1 MIEKGLHYHRGYRYE
16 GQYKDELEDGEW
28 IITKND
34 VLFSTCEFKQGFQ
47 DGEMK
52 IYNENDEII
61 CLVVFDKGEM
71 LETLADILNVKEMMR
86 VLDLKPTDNPNEL
99 WKIGDVDDVMECKG
113 EGYLLSYK
121 ALEKL
126 SKE

>member
-1 MIEKGLHYHRGYRYE
+1 MIEEGLHYHNGYRYT
-16 GQYKDELEDGEW
+16 GLYKDGLEDDEW

-34 VLFSTCEFKQGFQ
+34 VLFSTCEFKEGFQ

-71 LETLADILNVKEMMR
+71 CETLADILNVEEMMR
-86 VLDLKPTDNPNEL
+86 VLDLKATDNPNEL
-99 WKIGDVDDVMECKG
+99 WKVGDVDDVVECKG
-113 EGYLLSYK
+113 EGYLM
-121 ALEKL
+121 ENVD
-126 SKE
+126 KE

>member
-86 VLDLKPTDNPNEL
+86 VLDLSPTDNPNEL
-99 WKIGDVDDVMECKG
+99 WKIGDDGNGGVFKC
-113 EGYLLSYK
+113 EGYLM
-121 ALEKL
+121 EKKN
-126 SKE
+126 KE

>member
-99 WKIGDVDDVMECKG
+99 WKIGDDGNGGVFKG
-113 EGYLLSYK
+113 EGYLM
-121 ALEKL
+121 EKKN
-126 SKE
+126 KE

>member
-1 MIEKGLHYHRGYRYE
+1 MIEDGLHYHNGYRYTCKYQD
-16 GQYKDELEDGEW
+16 GLEDGEW

-34 VLFSTCEFKQGFQ
+34 VLFSTCESKAGFQ

-61 CLVVFDKGEM
+61 CLIVFDKGEK
-71 LETLADILNVKEMMR
+71 LETLADILNVEEMMR

-99 WKIGDVDDVMECKG
+99 WQVGDVDDVVAYKG
-113 EGYLLSYK
+113 EGYLRK
-121 ALEKL
+121 MV
-126 SKE
+126 

>member
-1 MIEKGLHYHRGYRYE
+1 MIEEGLHYHNGYRYT
-16 GQYKDELEDGEW
+16 GIYKDGLEDDEW

-34 VLFSTCEFKQGFQ
+34 VLFSTCEFKEGFQ

-71 LETLADILNVKEMMR
+71 CETLADILNVEEMMR

-99 WKIGDVDDVMECKG
+99 WKVGDVDDVVECKG
-113 EGYLLSYK
+113 EGYLM
-121 ALEKL
+121 ENVD
-126 SKE
+126 KE

>member
-86 VLDLKPTDNPNEL
+86 VLDLSPTDNPNEL
-99 WKIGDVDDVMECKG
+99 WKIGDDGNGGVFKG
-113 EGYLLSYK
+113 EGYLM
-121 ALEKL
+121 EKKN
-126 SKE
+126 KE

>member
-1 MIEKGLHYHRGYRYE
+1 MIEDGLHYHNGYRYTCKYQD
-16 GQYKDELEDGEW
+16 GLEDGER

-34 VLFSTCEFKQGFQ
+34 VLFSTCESKAGFQ

-61 CLVVFDKGEM
+61 CLIVFDKGEK
-71 LETLADILNVKEMMR
+71 LETLADILNVEEMMR

-99 WKIGDVDDVMECKG
+99 WQVGDVDDVVAYKG
-113 EGYLLSYK
+113 EGYLRK
-121 ALEKL
+121 MV
-126 SKE
+126 

>member
-1 MIEKGLHYHRGYRYE
+1 MIEKGLHYHRGYRYV
-16 GQYKDELEDGEW
+16 GQYKDGLEDGEW

-86 VLDLKPTDNPNEL
+86 GLDLSPTDNPNEL
-99 WKIGDVDDVMECKG
+99 WKIGDDGNGGVFKG
-113 EGYLLSYK
+113 EGYLM
-121 ALEKL
+121 EKKN
-126 SKE
+126 KE

>member
-99 WKIGDVDDVMECKG
+99 WKIGDVDALKECKG
-113 EGYLLSYK
+113 EGYLM
-121 ALEKL
+121 AEKN
-126 SKE
+126 KE